1 MQFNEK
7 NRFKMLELQTIRD
20 KRDRSASSIR
30 GASAKNKNQV
40 QPKLSAGVSGV
51 IANSTRNKDSI
62 KQRGISAGGLFQM
75 KPPSK
80 STGSKYKNLLLSNK
94 NYTALSPTDKGF

>member
-1 MQFNEK
+1 M
-7 NRFKMLELQTIRD
+7 RD
-20 KRDRSASSIR
+20 KRDRSTSSIK

-40 QPKLSAGVSGV
+40 QPKLNGGLSG
-51 IANSTRNKDSI
+51 IIQNTNSTSTRNKDSV

-80 STGSKYKNLLLSNK
+80 STGSKYKNLL
-94 NYTALSPTDKGF
+94 